1 MMRPM
6 NQNMNRMN
14 QNVNRQNESG
24 GRNGCGKDLK
34 MLRAIDFAI
43 QETVLYLDAYPEN
56 QQALDYYHELLEQR
70 KQLLSSHEKNCGPM
84 TMYGN
89 VSRNSWDWV
98 EGPWPW
104 ETDAN

>member
-6 NQNMNRMN
+6 NQNQNTAHGGCREDMN
-14 QNVNRQNESG
+14 Q
-24 GRNGCGKDLK
+24 
-34 MLRAIDFAI
+34 LRAIDFAI

-56 QQALDYYHELLEQR
+56 KQALEYYHQLLEKR
-70 KQLLSSHEKNCGPM
+70 KECLSAYETNCGPV

-89 VSRNSWDWV
+89 TSRSSWDWV

-104 ETDAN
+104 EPEAN